1 MGRTIHSKLLNSRM
15 HCIIANGNL
24 QYYVAKKIYST
35 KLENLASTN
44 SIKFHFCFLLWM
56 DTKTG
61 HPHLHLQLAL
71 LVCFGWGVLARSRGT
86 VFFFRLLISQLK
98 LCWLVLV
105 MIHPKKCGFSWP
117 KSLTSFGCRISTTD
131 AEFPSKLRQIS
142 FETTHCW
149 MTHVSTEVFKTFTRL
164 YLCFL
169 MCFAGQISLLHVQL
183 PVLLPNVLIRNYLK
197 IQFQWYKWI

>member
-1 MGRTIHSKLLNSRM
+1 MWQRRYTVQNLKILQVQTLSNSTFVFYFEWTPKLATHICTSNWLCLFVSVEAFWR
-15 HCIIANGNL
+15 
-24 QYYVAKKIYST
+24 
-35 KLENLASTN
+35 NLAAR
-44 SIKFHFCFLLWM
+44 CFF
-56 DTKTG
+56 
-61 HPHLHLQLAL
+61 LQ
-71 LVCFGWGVLARSRGT
+71 
-86 VFFFRLLISQLK
+86 RLSISQLK

-149 MTHVSTEVFKTFTRL
+149 MTHVSTEVFKTFARL

-197 IQFQWYKWI
+197 NPVPMV